1 MIEMMPKWFP
11 ALLPTLGV
19 LAVAAFVLAPLEA
32 ERAGL
37 RQVQSVYLLPMGYG
51 LDQYLANR
59 LTAEGVFE
67 VVTDPK
73 RADAVLTDQ
82 LGVGFERRFDELF
95 PREAPA
101 PPPPAADTASKDDKP
116 KSDAK
121 KEELKKEEPKKES
134 DADMSARLKHSSQL
148 PISTFSRGKGNI
160 FLVDVKSR
168 GVVWSLYERPK
179 KILPD
184 ELDRTSGRI
193 VQRLKKDLS
202 GKP

>member
-67 VVTDPK
+67 VVTDPTVVADLVRQAMELLPTESTLEIHLNPADLQALQGTLGESVPPARGMSIEWSPDVTLERGSFVMETPLRLING
-73 RADAVLTDQ
+73 RADIAL
-82 LGVGFERRFDELF
+82 R
-95 PREAPA
+95 
-101 PPPPAADTASKDDKP
+101 K
-116 KSDAK
+116 
-121 KEELKKEEPKKES
+121 
-134 DADMSARLKHSSQL
+134 
-148 PISTFSRGKGNI
+148 
-160 FLVDVKSR
+160 
-168 GVVWSLYERPK
+168 LY
-179 KILPD
+179 
-184 ELDRTSGRI
+184 DRMDRHA
-193 VQRLKKDLS
+193 
-202 GKP
+202 

>member
-1 MIEMMPKWFP
+1 MIEMMPKWFS
-11 ALLPTLGV
+11 ALLTLGV
-19 LAVAAFVLAPLEA
+19 FAVAAAPAPLQA

-37 RQVQSVYLLPMGYG
+37 RQVHTVYLLPMGYG

-59 LTAEGVFE
+59 LTSEGVFE

-82 LGVGFERRFDELF
+82 LGVGFERRFEELF
-95 PREAPA
+95 PPEPA
-101 PPPPAADTASKDDKP
+101 PSAAGAGAAPPSDGKDEAKP
-116 KSDAK
+116 ED
-121 KEELKKEEPKKES
+121 PRKES
-134 DADMSARLKHSSQL
+134 DAEMSDRLKRSSQL
-148 PISTFSRGKGNI
+148 PVSSFSRGKGNV

-179 KILPD
+179 KVLPD
-184 ELDRTSGRI
+184 ELDRTSARI
-193 VQRLKKDLS
+193 VQQLKKDIS